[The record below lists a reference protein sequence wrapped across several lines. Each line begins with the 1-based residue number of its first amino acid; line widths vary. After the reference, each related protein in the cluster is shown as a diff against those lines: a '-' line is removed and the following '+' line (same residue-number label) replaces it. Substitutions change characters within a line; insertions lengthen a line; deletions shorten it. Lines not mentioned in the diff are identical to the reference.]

1 MQKLIIFI
9 QLLFISFGV
18 LAQPGTEVFLFEIK
32 QGKSSLELRKPI
44 NVSDNKGYDNQPSFT
59 DDGHLLYT
67 SFRDGNTDLVKY
79 DVKSGTKT
87 YLTETSSGEYSPIQ
101 MPDKSSLSTITLEN
115 SGRQLLWK
123 YDLDGSLQGEELI
136 PYLKIGYHTWLNAD
150 TLFAFVLGAHST
162 LQLIDLSTQRAEVIT
177 DDIGRSLHIIPGS
190 SALSYVKKSEGDWK
204 IMKYD
209 ISADS
214 SLVITTTQPGV
225 EDMCWY
231 DEKTIIMGKGDLLYS
246 WTETGGWQQIANLS
260 LWKLSGITRLAV
272 SPDRK
277 YLVAVVNEY

>member
-1 MQKLIIFI
+1 MQKLIIF
-9 QLLFISFGV
+9 LYLPFISLGV

-59 DDGHLLYT
+59 NDGHLLYT

-79 DVKSGTKT
+79 DIKSGTKT
-87 YLTETSSGEYSPIQ
+87 YLTETSSGEYSPTQ
-101 MPDKSSLSTITLEN
+101 MPDMSGLSTITLEK

-123 YDLDGSLQGEELI
+123 YGLDGSLKGEELI

-150 TLFAFVLGAHST
+150 TLFAFVLGPHPT
-162 LQLIDLSTQRAEVIT
+162 LQLIDLATQRAEVIT

-190 SALSYVKKSEGDWK
+190 SALSYVKKSEEDWK

-209 ISADS
+209 ISSDT
-214 SLVITTTQPGV
+214 SLVITTTQPRV

-231 DEKTIIMGKGDLLYS
+231 DEETLIMGNGDILYS
-246 WTETGGWQQIANLS
+246 WTETGGWQQIANFS

-277 YLVAVVNEY
+277 YLAVVVSEL